1 MSPWHQWTDNYWKHR
16 TRQIVIWK
24 CSLEVHVEE
33 VQGLRN
39 PLHSFPR
46 VAIVFP
52 LSDLPQGSCATQA
65 DLHKHGIEFV
75 GLFLLLKQ
83 AGLLKEANQAI
94 PFCSSVL
101 VVNFL
106 PTKDGAEH
114 TETKYKPIYT
124 VSDLN
129 HSASPSYVYMNNAYG
144 WEVILHTHY
153 KDLCTMF
160 S

>member
-1 MSPWHQWTDNYWKHR
+1 M
-16 TRQIVIWK
+16 
-24 CSLEVHVEE
+24 
-33 VQGLRN
+33 RN

-52 LSDLPQGSCATQA
+52 LSDLPQGNCAMQA

-114 TETKYKPIYT
+114 RDKIQTYLYSVRFESFCI
-124 VSDLN
+124 SFLC
-129 HSASPSYVYMNNAYG
+129 VY
-144 WEVILHTHY
+144 E
-153 KDLCTMF
+153 
-160 S
+160 